1 MRPAMRARHSH
12 IGRLALEFH
21 NARTRHNEVGTFWS
35 QPSASTNP
43 LCPHFR
49 RRCGSAA
56 LAVPQFV
63 AGAKH
68 FANPADLSWAALR
81 DNPEFYRRRSRWDCE
96 VPGPCDRSLEAIDLS
111 VSGIWH
117 PPCYVVVRATVR
129 HGIDLAQTQR
139 VTTEM
144 AREILRYFV
153 RNPQAVDSLE
163 GIARWRLMDEIVRR
177 KLDETEA
184 GLEWLVAH
192 DYLTSSLSP
201 GGIAIYR
208 LNAERIDEA
217 RHFLESSATRRKRPP

>member
-1 MRPAMRARHSH
+1 
-12 IGRLALEFH
+12 
-21 NARTRHNEVGTFWS
+21 
-35 QPSASTNP
+35 
-43 LCPHFR
+43 
-49 RRCGSAA
+49 
-56 LAVPQFV
+56 
-63 AGAKH
+63 
-68 FANPADLSWAALR
+68 
-81 DNPEFYRRRSRWDCE
+81 
-96 VPGPCDRSLEAIDLS
+96 
-111 VSGIWH
+111 
-117 PPCYVVVRATVR
+117 
-129 HGIDLAQTQR
+129 
-139 VTTEM
+139 M